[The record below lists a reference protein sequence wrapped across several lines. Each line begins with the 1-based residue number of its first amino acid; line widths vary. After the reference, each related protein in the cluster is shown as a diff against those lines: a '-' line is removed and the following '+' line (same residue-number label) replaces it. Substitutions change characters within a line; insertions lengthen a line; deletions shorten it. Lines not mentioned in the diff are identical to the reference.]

1 MSNILTISSA
11 LWIGTGTLGM
21 VWGLSQPYPSPN
33 KFYGFTAG
41 AIAASIGTALTY
53 PAMKRS
59 ERHII
64 REQTCDTIYDI
75 GEAAIVERYKQA
87 VFPTPRMPD
96 LNIHNHILGMMGEPS
111 TEPSL
116 DFYNWE
122 GLSDE
127 ASGILIGGNSGSAKT
142 SLGAGFVVGKLTAVR
157 PAEVIVLDIHAS
169 KNPIWQQMGFPRV
182 ESDVETIYQILCWLI
197 DEVERRKYQE
207 GNPLIICLDE
217 INDTISE
224 LSQLDIVKP
233 LPGKEK
239 RVKTFSYAIRKLSN
253 ARKFDICLL
262 GFMQSHNTEA
272 IGIDGKFRNNFLLV
286 LCGASARGEIQNV
299 WKHDDPRFQYIQNTA
314 YPVVISGSNPHT
326 IAQHPTHSHHSQ
338 YRKKGNAPSNL
349 IAPRFLGE
357 SSIPVYDC
365 VESFIDDEQ
374 PQQQQPP
381 KTSPNSPSFDIR
393 KLEKKPD
400 VNTNPDDLF
409 MQILEF
415 CKGKDGVSVR
425 DIQRSPVGANLSSDA
440 VKYVFQRLEEMGHG
454 MVIYEKIGGA
464 TRVSFVYGF
473 PT

>member
-1 MSNILTISSA
+1 MSNILTISSG
-11 LWIGTGTLGM
+11 LWIATGTLGM
-21 VWGLSQPYPSPN
+21 IWGLSQPYPSPN
-33 KFYGFTAG
+33 KFYGFGMG

-53 PAMKRS
+53 PAMKRT
-59 ERHII
+59 ERSII
-64 REQTCDTIYDI
+64 RQDTCDTIYDI
-75 GEAAIVERYKQA
+75 GEAAVIERYKQA

-96 LNIHNHILGMMGEPS
+96 LTINNHILGMMGEPS

-116 DFYNWE
+116 EFYNWE

-142 SLGAGFVVGKLTAVR
+142 SLGAGFVVGKLTAVK

-169 KNPIWQQMGFPRV
+169 KNPIWQQMGFPRI
-182 ESDVETIYQILCWLI
+182 ESDVESIYQILCWLI

-224 LSQLDIVKP
+224 LAQLDIVKP
-233 LPGKEK
+233 LGGKEK

-286 LCGASARGEIQNV
+286 LCGASARGEIQNI
-299 WKHDDPRFQYIQNTA
+299 WKHDDPRFLYIQNTA
-314 YPVVISGSNPHT
+314 YPVVISGSNSHT

-349 IAPRFLGE
+349 IAPRFLSE

-365 VESFIDDEQ
+365 VENFIDDE
-374 PQQQQPP
+374 PTKPKQPP

-393 KLEKKPD
+393 KLEKKPEND
-400 VNTNPDDLF
+400 SNPDDRF
-409 MQILEF
+409 MQILAF
-415 CKGKDGVSVR
+415 CKGKESVSVR
-425 DIQRSPVGANLSSDA
+425 DVQRSSIGRDLSSQA
-440 VKYVFQRLEEMGHG
+440 IRYAFEWLEKNGHG
-454 MVIYEKIGGA
+454 TVSEEQTGG
-464 TRVSFVYGF
+464 TVKVSFT
-473 PT
+473 PN